1 MVQSIKKRT
10 GYRFLRER
18 KNGYRMIKSEHQV
31 TYEEHGEALE
41 IRVSG
46 EIDHHCAVAVRA
58 GIDDVLAARRPP
70 RVFLELSGVSFM
82 DSSGLGLIM
91 GRYSLMRKIGGELS
105 VMNPNKRIID
115 IFELAGLQRMIKIEK
130 QTKKKVEERK

>member
-1 MVQSIKKRT
+1 MKKESCL
-10 GYRFLRER
+10 FSF
-18 KNGYRMIKSEHQV
+18 SEGDNV
-31 TYEEHGEALE
+31 LYVKLN
-41 IRVSG
+41 G
-46 EIDHHCAVAVRA
+46 EIDHHNAVSVRVE
-58 GIDDVLAARRPP
+58 IDNEIKKKIPKKTVID
-70 RVFLELSGVSFM
+70 LSGIVFM